1 MKEEEVR
8 IAILK
13 RENSRLMKE
22 SDIRRLET
30 KLTLNDQR
38 NQIDDL
44 KESEEEDRQEIY
56 YQALFVRLF
65 RRIFKR

>member
-1 MKEEEVR
+1 MKEEEAR

-56 YQALFVRLF
+56 YQVLFVRLF

>member
-1 MKEEEVR
+1 
-8 IAILK
+8 
-13 RENSRLMKE
+13 MKE

-38 NQIDDL
+38 NQIDNL

>member
-30 KLTLNDQR
+30 KLTLNDKR

-56 YQALFVRLF
+56 YQVLFVRLF

>member
-56 YQALFVRLF
+56 YQVLFVRLF